1 MAAWTVR
8 LTHQA
13 EQDVEDI
20 LTWTEERFGSQQAE
34 IYTEVLTLAL
44 EALVEGTDVMG
55 VTKRDDILPGIHV
68 LHVARYGKRG
78 RHYLVFQAREGSNCL
93 IKTYLYLIKT
103 IYKGQVNRFAIIQ
116 RMD

>member
-78 RHYLVFQAREGSNCL
+78 RHYLVFQAREGCHIEVLRILHDS
-93 IKTYLYLIKT
+93 
-103 IYKGQVNRFAIIQ
+103 
-116 RMD
+116 MDLARHLDS

>member
-44 EALVEGTDVMG
+44 EALV
-55 VTKRDDILPGIHV
+55 K
-68 LHVARYGKRG
+68 
-78 RHYLVFQAREGSNCL
+78 
-93 IKTYLYLIKT
+93 
-103 IYKGQVNRFAIIQ
+103 
-116 RMD
+116 